1 MRKVNDDRKN
11 LPVSYTIN
19 ECVET
24 EDSRFLK
31 ITIDVLHTGLN
42 FNGSIFEKEVVD
54 ANAESIKNT
63 PVLGYI
69 ALNPDGEK
77 DFQGHEYKKVKDG
90 NGNDFVYAGSAY
102 GVIPESCNYRW
113 IEKVCSD
120 GISREFFQ
128 VDALLWTKFDDV
140 VAIFERDGSK
150 PQSMELELSSITGE
164 ENEDGTFTFSGFNFD
179 GCCLLSST
187 DESIQPAMI
196 DSLAVSKFTVQSIAQ
211 EIKNKLLEYA
221 ISIEKTSKK
230 DNEKEG
236 DEMPISSKNNFT
248 LNLMEQID
256 EIKAVLSE
264 KKYRDSWGYDCSQYY
279 FVDVQ
284 GDEVIVVDRADHY
297 RIYGMKMSMNND
309 KINIDFETA
318 TRKKTTY
325 VDFEEG
331 AEETAPMVFEQA
343 ISDIATYMSGQIDAI
358 NEEKT
363 TAEANYTAVK
373 SELDEMKP
381 KYDAYVVAE
390 QQRETAAIET
400 AKDAEFRKFDQH
412 LADNADYTNLK
423 KDRDKYTLE
432 DIQNQ
437 CAILFTQKNL
447 NSNFSRKNNGGS
459 AMTADVFTQVPQTEV
474 NSRYGVLPTKKN

>member
-1 MRKVNDDRKN
+1 MGKVSHERKN
-11 LPVSYTIN
+11 LPVSFTIN
-19 ECVET
+19 NCVET
-24 EDSRFLK
+24 EDSRFLA

-69 ALNPDGEK
+69 ALNPDGEL
-77 DFQGHEYKKVKDG
+77 DFQGHEYKTVKDG
-90 NGNDFVYAGSAY
+90 NGKDYVYAGSAY

-120 GISREFFQ
+120 GICREFFQ
-128 VDALLWTKFDDV
+128 VDALLWTKFDDAV
-140 VAIFERDGSK
+140 TIFERDGGK

-164 ENEDGTFTFSGFNFD
+164 ENDDGTFTFTGFNFE

-187 DESIQPAMI
+187 DERIQPAMI
-196 DSLAVSKFTVQSIAQ
+196 DSEAVSKFTVQSIAQ
-211 EIKNKLLEYA
+211 EIKDKLQEYT
-221 ISIEKTSKK
+221 ISVEKTSEN
-230 DNEKEG
+230 DNEKE
-236 DEMPISSKNNFT
+236 DDKMSVSPKNNFT

-256 EIKAVLSE
+256 EIRAVLSE

-284 GDEVIVVDRADHY
+284 DDEVIVIDRADHY

-309 KINIDFETA
+309 KISIDFETA

-343 ISDIATYMSGQIDAI
+343 ISDIATYMSGQIEAA
-358 NEEKT
+358 NEEKA

-373 SELDEMKP
+373 DELDEMKP

-390 QQRETAAIET
+390 QQREAAAIEV

-412 LADNADYTNLK
+412 LADNVDYTNLK

-432 DIQNQ
+432 DIQSQ

-447 NSNFSRKNNGGS
+447 NTNFSRKSNSNTP
-459 AMTADVFTQVPQTEV
+459 MVADVFTKESHSEV
-474 NSRYGVLPTKKN
+474 NSRYGVLPKKN

>member
-1 MRKVNDDRKN
+1 MRKVSHERKN
-11 LPVSYTIN
+11 LPVSFTIN
-19 ECVET
+19 NCVET
-24 EDSRFLK
+24 EDSRFLA

-69 ALNPDGEK
+69 ALNPDGEL
-77 DFQGHEYKKVKDG
+77 DFQGHEYKTVKDG
-90 NGNDFVYAGSAY
+90 NGKDYVYAGSAY

-120 GISREFFQ
+120 GICREFFQ
-128 VDALLWTKFDDV
+128 VDALLWTKFDDAV
-140 VAIFERDGSK
+140 TIFERDGGK

-164 ENEDGTFTFSGFNFD
+164 ENDDGTFTFTGFNFE

-187 DESIQPAMI
+187 DERIQPAMI
-196 DSLAVSKFTVQSIAQ
+196 DSEAVSKFTVQSIAQ
-211 EIKNKLLEYA
+211 EIKDKLQEYT
-221 ISIEKTSKK
+221 ISVEKSSIKEDSDMSKVP
-230 DNEKEG
+230 ET
-236 DEMPISSKNNFT
+236 NFT

-256 EIKAVLSE
+256 EIRAVLGE
-264 KKYRDSWGYDCSQYY
+264 KKYRDSWGYECSQYC

-284 GDEVIVVDRADHY
+284 GDEVIVMDRADHY
-297 RIYGMKMSMNND
+297 RIYGMKMSMDGD
-309 KINIDFETA
+309 KISVDFTSA

-325 VDFEEG
+325 TDFEEG
-331 AEETAPMVFEQA
+331 AEDSAPFVFEQA
-343 ISDIATYMSGQIDAI
+343 VSDVATYMNSQIDAA
-358 NEEKT
+358 NEEKA

-373 SELDEMKP
+373 DELDEMKP

-390 QQRETAAIET
+390 QQREAAAIEA

-412 LADNADYTNLK
+412 LADSADYTALK

-432 DIQNQ
+432 DIQSQ
-437 CAILFTQKNL
+437 CAIMFTQKNL
-447 NSNFSRKNNGGS
+447 NANIGRKPKETS
-459 AMTADVFTQVPQTEV
+459 APVADVFTQTPAAEV
-474 NSRYGVLPTKKN
+474 NSRYGVLPTKKD

>member
-1 MRKVNDDRKN
+1 
-11 LPVSYTIN
+11 
-19 ECVET
+19 
-24 EDSRFLK
+24 
-31 ITIDVLHTGLN
+31 
-42 FNGSIFEKEVVD
+42 
-54 ANAESIKNT
+54 
-63 PVLGYI
+63 
-69 ALNPDGEK
+69 
-77 DFQGHEYKKVKDG
+77 
-90 NGNDFVYAGSAY
+90 
-102 GVIPESCNYRW
+102 
-113 IEKVCSD
+113 
-120 GISREFFQ
+120 
-128 VDALLWTKFDDV
+128 
-140 VAIFERDGSK
+140 
-150 PQSMELELSSITGE
+150 
-164 ENEDGTFTFSGFNFD
+164 
-179 GCCLLSST
+179 
-187 DESIQPAMI
+187 
-196 DSLAVSKFTVQSIAQ
+196 
-211 EIKNKLLEYA
+211 
-221 ISIEKTSKK
+221 
-230 DNEKEG
+230 
-236 DEMPISSKNNFT
+236 MPISSKNNFT

-256 EIKAVLSE
+256 EIQAVLSE

-325 VDFEEG
+325 VDFEES

-390 QQRETAAIET
+390 QQRETAAIEA

-423 KDRDKYTLE
+423 KDRDKYALE

-474 NSRYGVLPTKKN
+474 NSRYGALPTKKN